1 MIPEGYRLLTAEDVG
16 KVFGIDLEVTVYV
29 YFENDYV
36 DFPSFWSSQKQLTDF
51 ITYNYAGYL
60 GGAYISFDSGIIS
73 GADNLWLNATPPF
86 EYCTITEG
94 TELTT
99 FNTDADWNTWLYV
112 KDKADPKTQ
121 FISDMNDLSDSIN
134 NKAGSSGKKTIKEM
148 KSLVDGIELG
158 EVLPEWDGSLE
169 AIDEESMSGEPV
181 NTLKKLLDVTGGSYY
196 LFYNYKGE
204 SVDDLIN
211 YEDTSNV
218 INMSYMFKGCI
229 NLTTI
234 PLLDTS
240 KVEKMNGMFNGCAK
254 LTTIPQLDVSNV
266 LTMESN
272 FTLCSSLKSILMYG
286 MKVHFNISFSTK
298 FEREDLVVILNN
310 LATVASTQTLTMG
323 TTNLA
328 KLTDEDKAIATNK
341 NWTLA

>member
-112 KDKADPKTQ
+112 KDIEVADPYSIKIKNKEGIKLLTKDKTIEFTDDVKVTIDESLLGGGEAEPPYTLNLTLGGNNYNVVSYSIDGTNYINCTNDTPIYTIKNYGVI
-121 FISDMNDLSDSIN
+121 FIKKDGIMASSSVGTGLVVRYGASIKSANESVLVQSAKETTLSLTTQ
-134 NKAGSSGKKTIKEM
+134 ASSG
-148 KSLVDGIELG
+148 G
-158 EVLPEWDGSLE
+158 
-169 AIDEESMSGEPV
+169 
-181 NTLKKLLDVTGGSYY
+181 
-196 LFYNYKGE
+196 
-204 SVDDLIN
+204 
-211 YEDTSNV
+211 
-218 INMSYMFKGCI
+218 
-229 NLTTI
+229 
-234 PLLDTS
+234 
-240 KVEKMNGMFNGCAK
+240 
-254 LTTIPQLDVSNV
+254 
-266 LTMESN
+266 
-272 FTLCSSLKSILMYG
+272 
-286 MKVHFNISFSTK
+286 
-298 FEREDLVVILNN
+298 
-310 LATVASTQTLTMG
+310 AT
-323 TTNLA
+323 
-328 KLTDEDKAIATNK
+328 
-341 NWTLA
+341 